1 MNTKKQLAFLLA
13 LALFSCNKKA
23 ENKTTTIETET
34 TTKEIIVS
42 KPIIVTDLPKNLVF
56 EGVFKEGI
64 YMKDSAGA
72 HLIFLT
78 ETVEFQSKKII
89 DQEEEKDKKLFA
101 YNYLLDPTDSKFK
114 LNWKIQDFEANCGF
128 DLYLNFIKNTFKTT
142 DLNADG
148 QAEIWTMYQKGC
160 VSDVSPLEMKIIM
173 YQGKQKFALRGS
185 SLVNLGTEKIGG
197 DYKLDKNLT
206 EAPKEFQDYAVKLWN
221 QNNIQKYD

>member
-34 TTKEIIVS
+34 TTTETVVS

-64 YMKDSAGA
+64 SMKDSAGE

-78 ETVEFQSKKII
+78 ETAEFQSKKII

-101 YNYLLDPTDSKFK
+101 YNYLLDPTDSKYK
-114 LNWKIQDFEANCGF
+114 LNWKIQDFVTNCGF
-128 DLYLNFIKNTFKTT
+128 DLLLKFLNNTFKIT
-142 DLNADG
+142 DLNTDG

-160 VSDVSPLEMKIIM
+160 VSDVSPIEMKIIM
-173 YQGKQKFALRGS
+173 YQGAQKFALRGNS
-185 SLVNLGTEKIGG
+185 VVDTGTGKEGG
-197 DYKLDKNLT
+197 DYKLDESLT
-206 EAPKEFQDYAVKLWN
+206 KAPKEFQDYAVKLW
-221 QNNIQKYD
+221 QVNNTQKYE